1 MSHEKGIGIWYYR
14 YSWCLYLYLKERGY
28 DVIAVGHRK
37 DDNGFFDLHDMK
49 YYSVDI
55 CNKDDFN
62 NFQWLAFT
70 VLFILRGIFP
80 ARMKGY
86 NPQKNIDV
94 NIIGTLTI
102 LHM

>member
-1 MSHEKGIGIWYYR
+1 MKKILVFGAAGTVGTYTCID
-14 YSWCLYLYLKERGY
+14 LKERGY
-28 DVIAVGHRK
+28 DVIAVGLRK

-49 YYSVDI
+49 YYSVNI

-86 NPQKNIDV
+86 NPQK
-94 NIIGTLTI
+94 I
-102 LHM
+102 LM